1 MPGKSASQPLDRIS
15 EAILPIR
22 GQRVLLDSALARL
35 YGIETRVLVQAVN
48 RNAARFPDDFC
59 FRLTEEESR
68 ALRSQTVISNTGR
81 GGRRHAPYAFTEQ
94 GVAMLSSVLRSPTAI
109 AVNVEIMR
117 VFVRLIRPDQP
128 VRRPIGFVTDE
139 GKPSS

>member
-68 ALRSQTVISNTGR
+68 ALRSQTVMSNTGR
-81 GGRRHAPYAFTEQ
+81 GGSSPASSRR
-94 GVAMLSSVLRSPTAI
+94 SK
-109 AVNVEIMR
+109 AVWKKDLM
-117 VFVRLIRPDQP
+117 
-128 VRRPIGFVTDE
+128 VTM
-139 GKPSS
+139 K